1 MTEAYDMAKRR
12 SLKSATADPLV
23 KKESVSRVTVTD
35 KKEGKS
41 GNRARRAGTAVV
53 AAAVVV
59 GFIGGWLARRW
70 LRLP

>member
-1 MTEAYDMAKRR
+1 MAKRR

-23 KKESVSRVTVTD
+23 EKEKVTRVTV
-35 KKEGKS
+35 KEQEAAKA
-41 GNRARRAGTAVV
+41 GNTARRVGTAVV